1 MAVIRHLSPEEF
13 RDFGT
18 ILADRKGLMAKP
30 NHHSVS
36 LTEGTVTDYRTV
48 APLWVGPES
57 GLAIL
62 SVSKDGERFA
72 DFYLDK
78 AVQLKGGVW
87 FRLAGFSGR
96 AAVQMS
102 GASMPLS
109 MGRRVNDRDFAVRPK
124 VRVECQYTLFY

>member
-1 MAVIRHLSPEEF
+1 MGWRYYDFKGVMAVIRHLSPEEF

-62 SVSKDGERFA
+62 SVSKDGEVFA
-72 DFYLDK
+72 DFYLDIYF
-78 AVQLKGGVW
+78 Q
-87 FRLAGFSGR
+87 R
-96 AAVQMS
+96 
-102 GASMPLS
+102 
-109 MGRRVNDRDFAVRPK
+109 
-124 VRVECQYTLFY
+124 